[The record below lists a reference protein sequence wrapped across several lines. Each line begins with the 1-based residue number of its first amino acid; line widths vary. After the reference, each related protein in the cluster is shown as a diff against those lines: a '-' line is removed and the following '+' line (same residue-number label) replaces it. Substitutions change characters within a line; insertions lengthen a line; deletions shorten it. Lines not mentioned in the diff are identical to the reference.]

1 MRKRSTRLVLGG
13 SHTVEHYATAESTL
27 HQRQGIAP
35 RLLYFHSWMLIGNE
49 RHRQSIVVPRSCSSA
64 AAYIVDD
71 RIVEVIPEVFEEQA
85 LT

>member
-1 MRKRSTRLVLGG
+1 MRKWQLKSVQRGR
-13 SHTVEHYATAESTL
+13 HTVEHHQAAESTL

-85 LT
+85 LM